1 MSKPSESG
9 SKAKTELSQSEKLPF
24 KELAFSATAYDLEH
38 MQVLRIVGNSRLTAG
53 GPTGVIVFIPGATVG
68 NDGFINFPL
77 AISANKEIANAETL
91 EGNNEK

>member
-1 MSKPSESG
+1 MSKPSGNG

-38 MQVLRIVGNSRLTAG
+38 ARVVKIVGNSRLKAD

-77 AISANKEIANAETL
+77 AISEKDEIANAEG
-91 EGNNEK
+91 EEVKHEK